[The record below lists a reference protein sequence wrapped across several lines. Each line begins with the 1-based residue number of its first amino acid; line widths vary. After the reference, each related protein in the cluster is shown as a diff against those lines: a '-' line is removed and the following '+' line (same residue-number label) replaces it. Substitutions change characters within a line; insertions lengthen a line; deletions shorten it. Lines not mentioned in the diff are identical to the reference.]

1 MRTIGALLGLFGLI
15 ASAWTQGTAFTYQGY
30 LRQSGNAR
38 QREPRLPVQPVDSR
52 IGGYAGWLD
61 TDPNECVGA
70 ERAVHRELGLW
81 ECVGRH

>member
-1 MRTIGALLGLFGLI
+1 MRTISALLGLFGLI

-30 LRQSGNAR
+30 LRQSGN
-38 QREPRLPVQPVDSR
+38 PVSANHDFQFSLWTAAS
-52 IGGYAGWLD
+52 GGYAGWLD

-81 ECVGRH
+81 ECVGRR